1 MTFNSTTMTKQIFS
15 LMIAATLVVSCGQ
28 KDNNQTVD
36 QLIAAKNNKELQARK
51 ATIQADLAKIEA
63 ALATLNVRKE
73 EALVSVATLKD
84 TVFNHYLDI
93 QGSVETKENILI
105 QPEMPGT
112 LVALNVKAG
121 QRVSKGQLLA
131 RVDDGGSSQQVASL
145 ETQYQLAKTTFERQ
159 KNLWSQKIGSE
170 IQYLQA
176 QTQMLSLQR
185 SVAQA
190 KAMLSKTE
198 IRAPFSGTIDEV
210 FVERGQVVSAGPQG
224 LMRIVNLNNMYVS
237 TSIPESYIGK
247 LKVGTQVDV
256 FLTSLNKN
264 YKGKVRQ
271 IGNFIN
277 PNNRSFGI
285 EVSIPNPENLL
296 RPNQVAKLK
305 VIDYTVKNAIV
316 VPSNVIQ
323 EDGKGNQFVFVA
335 TNSDGKTATAKKAMV
350 TIGKSSD
357 NVTEILSGLSAN
369 DIIVIEGVN
378 TISEEMKLN
387 FYYFNSRKN
396 KLCHIKIKNSAFQVG
411 QLTIVSRCIS

>member
-1 MTFNSTTMTKQIFS
+1 MKSNRTLMTTKI
-15 LMIAATLVVSCGQ
+15 LPLIIASALVVSCGDKQ
-28 KDNNQTVD
+28 NNQTVD
-36 QLIAAKNNKELQARK
+36 QLIASKNNKELQAKK
-51 ATIQADLAKIEA
+51 ALIQADLAKIDA
-63 ALATLNVRKE
+63 ALATLNVKKE
-73 EALVSVATLKD
+73 EALVSVLTLKD
-84 TVFNHYLDI
+84 TLFNHYLDI
-93 QGSVETKENILI
+93 QGSVNTKENILI

-112 LVALNVKAG
+112 LVMLNAKAG
-121 QRVSKGQLLA
+121 QHVSKGQILA

-159 KNLWSQKIGSE
+159 KNLWNQKIGSE

-190 KAMLSKTE
+190 KAMLAKTV

-210 FVERGQVVSAGPQG
+210 FVERGQVVSAGAQG

-305 VIDYTVKNAIV
+305 VIDYSSKNAIV
-316 VPSNVIQ
+316 VPTNVIQ
-323 EDGKGNQFVFVA
+323 EDGDGNKFVFVA
-335 TNSDGKTATAKKAMV
+335 INSNGKTATAKKVIV
-350 TIGKSSD
+350 TVGKSSD
-357 NVTEILSGLSAN
+357 NVTEILTGLSAN
-369 DIIVIEGVN
+369 DILVTEGVN
-378 TISEEMKLN
+378 TISEGMKLN
-387 FYYFNSRKN
+387 F
-396 KLCHIKIKNSAFQVG
+396 
-411 QLTIVSRCIS
+411 

>member
-1 MTFNSTTMTKQIFS
+1 MTLNRTPMTKQIFS

-51 ATIQADLAKIEA
+51 ALIQADLAKIEA

-93 QGSVETKENILI
+93 QGSVNTKENILI

-271 IGNFIN
+271 IGNIIN

-378 TISEEMKLN
+378 TISEGMKLN
-387 FYYFNSRKN
+387 F
-396 KLCHIKIKNSAFQVG
+396 
-411 QLTIVSRCIS
+411 

>member
-1 MTFNSTTMTKQIFS
+1 MKSNRTPMTTKIFP
-15 LMIAATLVVSCGQ
+15 LLLAATLTVSCGE

-51 ATIQADLAKIEA
+51 AAIQADLAKIDA
-63 ALATLNVRKE
+63 ALATLNVKKE
-73 EALVSVATLKD
+73 EALVSVMSLKD

-105 QPEMPGT
+105 QPEIPGT
-112 LVALNVKAG
+112 LIALNVKAG
-121 QRVSKGQLLA
+121 QHVSKGQILA

-145 ETQYQLAKTTFERQ
+145 ETQYQLAKTTYERQ
-159 KNLWSQKIGSE
+159 KNLWNQKIGSE

-190 KAMLSKTE
+190 KAMLAKTV

-210 FVERGQVVSAGPQG
+210 FVEQGQVVSANPQG

-237 TSIPESYIGK
+237 TSVPESYIGK

-271 IGNFIN
+271 VGNFIN

-305 VIDYTVKNAIV
+305 VIDYTAKNAIV
-316 VPSNVIQ
+316 VPTNVIQ
-323 EDGKGNQFVFVA
+323 EDGEGNKFVFVA
-335 TNSDGKTATAKKAMV
+335 INSNGKTATAKKV
-350 TIGKSSD
+350 LVSTGKSSD
-357 NVTEILSGLSAN
+357 NVTEILTGLSAN
-369 DIIVIEGVN
+369 DIIVTEGVN
-378 TISEEMKLN
+378 SISEGMKLN
-387 FYYFNSRKN
+387 F
-396 KLCHIKIKNSAFQVG
+396 
-411 QLTIVSRCIS
+411 

>member
-1 MTFNSTTMTKQIFS
+1 MTLNRTPMTKQIFA
-15 LMIAATLVVSCGQ
+15 LLIAATLVVSCGQ
-28 KDNNQTVD
+28 KDDNQTID

-378 TISEEMKLN
+378 TISEGMKLN
-387 FYYFNSRKN
+387 F
-396 KLCHIKIKNSAFQVG
+396 
-411 QLTIVSRCIS
+411 

>member
-1 MTFNSTTMTKQIFS
+1 MTKQLFA
-15 LMIAATLVVSCGQ
+15 LLIAATLVVSCGE
-28 KDNNQTVD
+28 KNNNQTVD

-51 ATIQADLAKIEA
+51 AAIQADLAKIEA

-316 VPSNVIQ
+316 VPSNVVQ

-335 TNSDGKTATAKKAMV
+335 ANSNGKTATAKKTMV
-350 TIGKSSD
+350 TVGKSSD
-357 NVTEILSGLSAN
+357 NLTEILSGLNAN

-378 TISEEMKLN
+378 TISEGMKLN
-387 FYYFNSRKN
+387 F
-396 KLCHIKIKNSAFQVG
+396 
-411 QLTIVSRCIS
+411 

>member
-1 MTFNSTTMTKQIFS
+1 MKFNNIPMTKKIFS
-15 LMIAATLVVSCGQ
+15 LLIASAIFASCGN
-28 KDNNQTVD
+28 KDNAQTVD

-93 QGSVETKENILI
+93 QGSVNTKENILI

-112 LVALNVKAG
+112 LIALNVKAG

-159 KNLWSQKIGSE
+159 KNLWNQKIGSE

-210 FVERGQVVSAGPQG
+210 FVEKGQVVAAGPQG

-237 TSIPESYIGK
+237 TSVPESYIGK
-247 LKVGTQVDV
+247 LIVGTQVDV

-335 TNSDGKTATAKKAMV
+335 TNSNGKTAMAKKAMV
-350 TIGKSSD
+350 TTGKSSD

-378 TISEEMKLN
+378 TISEGMKLN
-387 FYYFNSRKN
+387 F
-396 KLCHIKIKNSAFQVG
+396 
-411 QLTIVSRCIS
+411 

>member
-1 MTFNSTTMTKQIFS
+1 MKYNITPMTKLIFPLLVATS
-15 LMIAATLVVSCGQ
+15 LIVSCGDKQ
-28 KDNNQTVD
+28 NDQTVD

-51 ATIQADLAKIEA
+51 AVIQADLAKIDA

-73 EALVSVATLKD
+73 EALVSVLTLKD

-93 QGSVETKENILI
+93 QGSVNTKENILI

-112 LVALNVKAG
+112 LIALNVKAG

-210 FVERGQVVSAGPQG
+210 FVERGQVVAAGPQG

-237 TSIPESYIGK
+237 TTIPESYIGK

-335 TNSDGKTATAKKAMV
+335 SNSNGKTAIAKKAMV
-350 TIGKSSD
+350 TTGKSSD

-378 TISEEMKLN
+378 TISEGMKLN
-387 FYYFNSRKN
+387 F
-396 KLCHIKIKNSAFQVG
+396 
-411 QLTIVSRCIS
+411 

>member
-1 MTFNSTTMTKQIFS
+1 MTLNRTPMTKQIFA
-15 LMIAATLVVSCGQ
+15 LLIAATLVVSCGQ
-28 KDNNQTVD
+28 KDDNQTVD

-51 ATIQADLAKIEA
+51 ALIQADLAKIEA

-93 QGSVETKENILI
+93 QGSVDTKENILI

-112 LVALNVKAG
+112 LVSLNVKAG

-335 TNSDGKTATAKKAMV
+335 SNSDGKTATAKKAMV

-378 TISEEMKLN
+378 TISEGMKLN
-387 FYYFNSRKN
+387 F
-396 KLCHIKIKNSAFQVG
+396 
-411 QLTIVSRCIS
+411 